1 MESAVDPAFVAYLKS
16 KKDAGLT
23 VSQIKDDL
31 KNTKWSEADLNN
43 ALLTVGVDIRAPQS
57 DTNKPTW
64 GKVALGSFSAP
75 EQMAFM
81 HAVYGWMCGGLL
93 ITAVIAYVVASTPV
107 FAQFILGNELIF
119 FGLLIA
125 ELLAVVYLATM
136 VHKISSTAA
145 SLVFLAY
152 AALNGLTFSVIF
164 LVYEISSIG
173 SVFVITAGLFGAMS
187 LYGYLTKRDLTTLGS
202 FAVMALLGLVLAM
215 FANLFFQNDMTGLI
229 LACIGVVVFVM
240 LTAYDTQKLK
250 WMYELGRTEG
260 TDGEK
265 KEAINGALTLYL
277 DFVNLFLDLLRILGK
292 RR

>member
-1 MESAVDPAFVAYLKS
+1 MDDTIDPAFLAYLK
-16 KKDAGLT
+16 KQKDAGLT
-23 VSQIKDDL
+23 VPQIRDDL
-31 KNTKWSEADLNN
+31 KNTLWSARDLDN
-43 ALLTVGVDIRAPQS
+43 ALLTVGVDMRPQKT

-64 GKVALGSFSAP
+64 GKVALGSFSSP
-75 EQMAFM
+75 EQMAFI

-93 ITAVIAYVVASTPV
+93 ITATIAYFVAETPIL
-107 FAQFILGNELIF
+107 AQLILGNEIVFL
-119 FGLLIA
+119 GLLIA
-125 ELLAVVYLATM
+125 EFLAVVYLATM
-136 VHKISSTAA
+136 VHKISATAA
-145 SLVFLAY
+145 SLVFLGY

-187 LYGYLTKRDLTTLGS
+187 LYGYFTKKDLTTLGS
-202 FAVMALLGLVLAM
+202 FAVMALFGLVIAM
-215 FANLFFQNDMTGLI
+215 FVNLFMQNDMTSLV
-229 LACIGVVVFVM
+229 LACIGVVVFVI

-260 TDGEK
+260 VEGEK